1 MRSKLILILAIA
13 LPLIAG
19 FAGSLFTTPQIPGW
33 YEGLVKPFLNPPSW
47 IFAPVWTLL
56 YVLMG
61 YASYLVYKNRNIN
74 KNLAN
79 KALGLYAVHLLANLS
94 WSLVFFGG
102 QNPDM
107 ALAIIALLWAM
118 IVVLALLFSRI
129 NKRAALLLVPYL
141 FWVTFATYL
150 NASIVFLN

>member
-1 MRSKLILILAIA
+1 MRSKLILVLAIA

-33 YEGLVKPFLNPPSW
+33 YAGLVKPFLNPPSW

-61 YASYLVYKNRNIN
+61 YASYLIFRNRNVN
-74 KNLAN
+74 KSLAH
-79 KALGLYAVHLLANLS
+79 KALGLYGVHLVVNLS

>member
-1 MRSKLILILAIA
+1 MRSKLILALAIA

-33 YEGLVKPFLNPPSW
+33 YAGLVKPFLNPPSW

-61 YASYLVYKNRNIN
+61 CASYLIFKNRNVN
-74 KNLAN
+74 KSLAH
-79 KALGLYAVHLLANLS
+79 KALGLYAVHLLVNLS

-129 NKRAALLLVPYL
+129 SKLAGLLLVPYL